1 MSEMVADSKDLPG
14 VIEPAGTE
22 ATSPLV
28 VSASRPWDEPQG
40 WREQLSLVLVVTRRE
55 IRDTFRDWRL
65 VAPIVLLTL
74 VFPVIMNLTAT
85 VVLNFVAQ
93 YGATIIGENT
103 IPFLLMVVGFFPISF
118 SLVIALET
126 FVGEK
131 ERKSL
136 EPLLATPLSNTQL
149 YLAKMLSSMIPPVLA
164 SYLGISVY
172 LGGLFLTIRYQPS
185 LLLVLQVVLLTTAEA
200 LVMVSGAV
208 IVSSQTTSV
217 RAANLLASFIIIPMA
232 FLMQGEALVMF
243 WGHYDVLWYIF
254 FALLVVNLILVRM
267 GVRIFNREELLGRE
281 IDSANLRRSWRLF
294 KGYFLNPPSAILP
307 GVGLPQTSEAIG
319 EKQSLSRRLLA
330 GLARLYRKDVPQLL
344 RLNRLPLVVVLL
356 SLLAAALIGWFYAVQ
371 YPLPAEVLNFGGVDQ
386 EVFDQFEGAGFLP
399 TFSTWGILSNN
410 MRSLLLATLLA
421 VFSFGSIAIVALMAP
436 IVIISFLTA
445 QVAIT
450 GYNPLLFLGVFVLPH
465 GIAELPAAILATAM
479 ALRLGASVV
488 SPPPGMTVSQG
499 WLWALADFIKTFI
512 FVVLPLLVVA
522 AFIEAHITP
531 QIVIAVYG
539 N

>member
-1 MSEMVADSKDLPG
+1 MVADSQDLAVVDLG
-14 VIEPAGTE
+14 AG
-22 ATSPLV
+22 
-28 VSASRPWDEPQG
+28 RPWIKSQDR
-40 WREQLSLVLVVTRRE
+40 REQLALVWAVTWRE

-65 VAPIVLLTL
+65 VAPILLLTL
-74 VFPVIMNLTAT
+74 VFPVIMNITAN
-85 VVLNFVAQ
+85 VVLDFVAH
-93 YGATIIGENT
+93 YGGNIIGEHA

-149 YLAKMLSSMIPPVLA
+149 YLAKMLSSMIPPVFA

-172 LGGLFLTIRYQPS
+172 LGGLFLTIGYRPS

-243 WGHYDVLWYIF
+243 WSHYDVLWYIF

-267 GVRIFNREELLGRE
+267 GVRIFNREELLARE
-281 IDSANLRRSWRLF
+281 LDSLNLKYSWRTF
-294 KGYFLNPPSAILP
+294 KGYFLNPPAAIRP
-307 GVGLPQTSEAIG
+307 GVGLTQKSPGVAG
-319 EKQSLSRRLLA
+319 ERPGRPRRLLA
-330 GLARLYRKDVPQLL
+330 RLVRLYREDVPQLV
-344 RLNRLPLVVVLL
+344 RLNRL
-356 SLLAAALIGWFYAVQ
+356 SLLAVLLPLLGAILIGWAYADQ
-371 YPLPAEVLNFGGVDQ
+371 YPFPAGVFSLEDVSH
-386 EVFDQFEGAGFLP
+386 EAFDEFEGASFLP
-399 TFSTWGILSNN
+399 AFSTWGILSNN
-410 MRSLLLATLLA
+410 IRSLLLAALLGI
-421 VFSFGSIAIVALMAP
+421 FSFGSIAIVLLMAP
-436 IVIISFLTA
+436 VVIISFMA
-445 QVAIT
+445 VQAAFM
-450 GYNPLLFLGVFVLPH
+450 GYNPLVFLGVFVLPH
-465 GIAELPAAILATAM
+465 GIVELPAAILATAM

-499 WLWALADFIKTFI
+499 WLRALADFIKIFV
-512 FVVLPLLVVA
+512 FVVLPLLALAALLEVHVTPRIVV
-522 AFIEAHITP
+522 
-531 QIVIAVYG
+531 AVYG
-539 N
+539 G